1 VIQENKNR
9 IFDLTNDLEAAQL
22 KFQNEEKQRRSS
34 VSFLSKQMMAKL
46 LEAEEE
52 NEDQKQLFRQKLQ
65 KLEKEL
71 EDSKEMSFNLEK
83 TRRNSVT
90 KVSQGMF
97 AKLLGAEQSKKELEQ
112 HYKSKIRDL
121 EDRLAESNLE
131 KTTISS
137 REEMYS
143 MEVSQYKEKAEM
155 LEQEITEY
163 KQESDKK
170 EKVRRQSFT
179 ALQNSYWTQLLQAE
193 DESKEQIRKLKHE
206 IVRLRDMMGEK
217 EVTIEWLTTSK
228 CNLLVE
234 CEKQMND
241 LRRAVQ
247 VYNKNSS
254 SSWF

>member
-1 VIQENKNR
+1 
-9 IFDLTNDLEAAQL
+9 
-22 KFQNEEKQRRSS
+22 
-34 VSFLSKQMMAKL
+34 MAKL

-52 NEDQKQLFRQKLQ
+52 NEDQKQKFKLKLQ
-65 KLEKEL
+65 QLEKQL
-71 EDSKEMSFNLEK
+71 EESKEMSFNLEK

-97 AKLLGAEQSKKELEQ
+97 AKLLGAEQSKKEMEQ
-112 HYKSKIRDL
+112 KYKAQIKEL
-121 EDRLAESNLE
+121 EDQLAVANLE

-143 MEVSQYKEKAEM
+143 MEMSQYKEKAEM

-163 KQESDKK
+163 KKESDKK
-170 EKVRRQSFT
+170 EKERRQSFT
-179 ALQNSYWTQLLQAE
+179 ALQNSYWTQLLQVE
-193 DESKEQIRKLKHE
+193 DESTEQIRKLKHE
-206 IVRLRDMMGEK
+206 IVRLRGEMGDK
-217 EVTIEWLTTSK
+217 DRTIEWLTTSK

-247 VYNKNSS
+247 VYNKSKNG
-254 SSWF
+254 SWF

>member
-1 VIQENKNR
+1 MGEQ
-9 IFDLTNDLEAAQL
+9 
-22 KFQNEEKQRRSS
+22 KQRRSS

-46 LEAEEE
+46 LEAEQDNEE
-52 NEDQKQLFRQKLQ
+52 EKEEFKRKLQ
-65 KLEKEL
+65 RLEKEL
-71 EDSKEMSFNLEK
+71 ENSKEMSFNLEK

-97 AKLLGAEQSKKELEQ
+97 AKLLKSEQSKKEMEQ
-112 HYKSKIRDL
+112 KYQAQIKEL
-121 EDRLAESNLE
+121 EDKLAVANLE

-137 REEMYS
+137 REEMFS
-143 MEVSQYKEKAEM
+143 MEANQYKEKAEL
-155 LEQEITEY
+155 LEAEMTDFK
-163 KQESDKK
+163 KQSDQK

-206 IVRLRDMMGEK
+206 IVRLGGEMGDK
-217 EVTIEWLTTSK
+217 NSTIEWLTTSK

-234 CEKQMND
+234 CEKQMD
-241 LRRAVQ
+241 ELRRAVQ
-247 VYNKNSS
+247 VYNRNGNE